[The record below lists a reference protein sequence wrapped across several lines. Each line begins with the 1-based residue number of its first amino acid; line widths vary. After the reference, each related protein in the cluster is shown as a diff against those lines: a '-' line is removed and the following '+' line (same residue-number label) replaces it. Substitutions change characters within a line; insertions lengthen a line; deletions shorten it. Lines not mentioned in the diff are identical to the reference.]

1 VRLRRQQ
8 QIDWIEHKQW
18 QLIRPTR
25 VRTMPQ
31 VVKVPIPAASKVLQS
46 LKKIDFGDAYQASL
60 SNANMSV
67 HEAYA
72 ALFGFHSWWVRTLF
86 SIRNI
91 AARALGLQHAAPG
104 HFQIPLDAGTYRVG
118 QRVGMFV
125 VHSIEL
131 DELIVGASDKHLD
144 VRISFFKSTINE
156 IATITVTT
164 VVETHNNVGRMYMFF
179 VGPVHSHLAP
189 SGMRKSIA
197 AGRL

>member
-8 QIDWIEHKQW
+8 QIDRIERKQW

-25 VRTMPQ
+25 VRTMSQ
-31 VVKVPIPAASKVLQS
+31 VVKVPIPAESKVLQS

-60 SNANMSV
+60 SNANMRV

-86 SIRNI
+86 AIRNI

-104 HFQIPLDAGTYRVG
+104 HFQIPLDKGAYRVG

-125 VHSIEL
+125 VHSIEPN
-131 DELIVGASDKHLD
+131 ELIVGANDKHLD
-144 VRISFFKSTINE
+144 VRISFFKSSSNE
-156 IATITVTT
+156 AATITVST
-164 VVETHNNVGRMYMFF
+164 VVEIHNNVGRIYMLF
-179 VGPVHSHLAP
+179 VGPVHRLLAP
-189 SGMRKSIA
+189 SGMQKVVD